1 MRMTTEYSHP
11 AAPRI
16 GEPVEER
23 IRLAHYQAM
32 VENSDDAI
40 IGEALDGRILSWNPA
55 AERMYAYS
63 AAEAVNQSVTM
74 IVPPERADEWRMAMD
89 RVARGERLTHLE
101 TVRLRKDGARLDVR
115 LTLAPIK
122 DAAGTVV
129 GASVIARDISSQKS
143 AAAALALERGMVDTL
158 MDHIPDHIYFKDRQ
172 SRFVRINKSMA
183 TSFSLKHPDEAVGK
197 TDFDVFTAEHAQQAF
212 QDEQRILQTG
222 EPLVGREEKETWPDG
237 SITWASTTKQC
248 WRNERGEVI
257 GTFGISRDITERR
270 LAEDRLRESEHR
282 LQSILD
288 NTSAVIYMKDR
299 DGRYL
304 LINRQY
310 EELFHVARDRI
321 HGRIDY
327 EIFPQEAADAF
338 RVNDHKAL
346 GSDTPLEFEE
356 LVPQDDGVHTYLSI
370 KFRLTDGA
378 GAPYAVCGIST
389 DITERKRAEE
399 ELKRT
404 ATELARS
411 NADLEQFAYAAS
423 HDLQEPLRMIASY
436 LQLLERRYRGQL
448 DQSADEFIQ
457 FAVEG
462 AKRMQGLIN
471 DLLAYSRVGRH
482 GRPFAPTCCAE
493 ALKRALANLHLAI
506 ADAGATVTYDGLPHV
521 MGDGTQLTQ
530 LFQNLVSNSLKFR
543 GPLPPQIHV
552 WARPAQSQDQRPA
565 RAWHVPDG
573 RPGEWIITVRDNGI
587 GIDPDHFERIF
598 VIFQRLHGRDQYP
611 GSGIGLSIC
620 KKIVERHGGQIWV
633 ESEPGHGTMFHF
645 TLPHAEP
652 AHGHGGHDA

>member
-1 MRMTTEYSHP
+1 
-11 AAPRI
+11 
-16 GEPVEER
+16 
-23 IRLAHYQAM
+23 
-32 VENSDDAI
+32 
-40 IGEALDGRILSWNPA
+40 
-55 AERMYAYS
+55 
-63 AAEAVNQSVTM
+63 
-74 IVPPERADEWRMAMD
+74 
-89 RVARGERLTHLE
+89 
-101 TVRLRKDGARLDVR
+101 
-115 LTLAPIK
+115 
-122 DAAGTVV
+122 
-129 GASVIARDISSQKS
+129 
-143 AAAALALERGMVDTL
+143 MVDTL

-183 TSFSLKHPDEAVGK
+183 NAFKLREPAEAVGRS
-197 TDFDVFTAEHAQQAF
+197 DFDFFTTEHAQQAF
-212 QDEQRILQTG
+212 QDEQRIILTG
-222 EPLVGREEKETWPDG
+222 EPLVSREEKETWPDG

-248 WRNERGEVI
+248 WRDERGEVI
-257 GTFGISRDITERR
+257 GTFGISRNITARK

-299 DGRYL
+299 EGRYL

-310 EELFHVARDRI
+310 EALFHLTREQIR
-321 HGRIDY
+321 GRTDY
-327 EIFPQEAADAF
+327 EVFPQDVADAF
-338 RVNDHKAL
+338 RVNDLKAL
-346 GSDTPLEFEE
+346 ENETPLEFEE
-356 LVPQDDGVHTYLSI
+356 LAPQDDGVHTYLSI
-370 KFRLTDGA
+370 KFRLTDAA
-378 GAPYAVCGIST
+378 GTPYAVCGISS

-423 HDLQEPLRMIASY
+423 HDLQEPLRMVASY

-457 FAVEG
+457 FAVDG

-493 ALKRALANLHLAI
+493 ALKRATANLQLSI
-506 ADAGATVTYDGLPHV
+506 ADAGGTVTHDGLPHV
-521 MGDGTQLTQ
+521 MGDATQLTQ

-543 GPLPPQIHV
+543 GSQPPAIHV
-552 WARPAQSQDQRPA
+552 SARPGP
-565 RAWHVPDG
+565 
-573 RPGEWIITVRDNGI
+573 RPGQGPAHLWSEARGSPAEWIISVRDNGI
-587 GIDPDHFERIF
+587 GIDPEHFERIF
-598 VIFQRLHGRDQYP
+598 VIFQRLHPREQYA

-633 ESEPGHGTMFHF
+633 ESEPGNGTVFHF

-652 AHGHGGHDA
+652 PSPSHGGPHR